1 MKTDTVFRTGT
12 WYSYCRLAAFLYA
25 LAGIAIAMPLHAVHA
40 QARNPLT
47 DPPPPGYYTFQKV
60 VYQNDGGWP
69 DDHGYFE
76 RFLHN
81 INAHL
86 TATDGH
92 VELRVVNFGS
102 GVKMFVMARSD
113 ASLASQ
119 IDALRAKGVHF
130 LLCRN
135 TLRGMGI
142 GLDQLYHVKPD
153 DVVPSGVAE
162 IARLQGLGY
171 VFEHP

>member
-1 MKTDTVFRTGT
+1 MKIDRVFLCG
-12 WYSYCRLAAFLYA
+12 LASI
-25 LAGIAIAMPLHAVHA
+25 GMAIQGAHA
-40 QARNPLT
+40 QTRNPLT

-69 DDHGYFE
+69 DDHSYFG
-76 RFLHN
+76 RFLRN

-86 TATDGH
+86 VATDSKVEIH
-92 VELRVVNFGS
+92 VVSFAA
-102 GVKMFVMARSD
+102 GVKMFQMARTD
-113 ASLASQ
+113 ATLSTQ

-130 LLCRN
+130 EICRN

-142 GLDQLYHVKPD
+142 GLDQLYNVKPD

>member
-1 MKTDTVFRTGT
+1 LKIDSVFRARSPA
-12 WYSYCRLAAFLYA
+12 SYGWRKAFLSG
-25 LAGIAIAMPLHAVHA
+25 LAGIAMAMQGAHA

-69 DDHGYFE
+69 DDHSYFE
-76 RFLHN
+76 RLLRN

-86 TATDGH
+86 VATDGK
-92 VELRVVNFGS
+92 VELRVVNFAA
-102 GVKMFVMARSD
+102 GVKMFQMARTD
-113 ASLASQ
+113 ATLSTQ
-119 IDALRAKGVHF
+119 IDALRAKGVTF
-130 LLCRN
+130 EICRN

-142 GLDQLYHVKPD
+142 GLDQLYNVKPD

>member
-1 MKTDTVFRTGT
+1 VLCG
-12 WYSYCRLAAFLYA
+12 LACFI
-25 LAGIAIAMPLHAVHA
+25 LAVPVHGA
-40 QARNPLT
+40 QAQTRNPLT
-47 DPPPPGYYTFQKV
+47 DPPPPGYYAFQKV

-69 DDHGYFE
+69 DEHSYFE
-76 RFLHN
+76 RFLRN

-86 TATDGH
+86 AATDGK
-92 VELRVVNFGS
+92 VELRVVDFGA
-102 GVKMFVMARSD
+102 GVKLFQMAKTD
-113 ASLASQ
+113 AAMAAQ
-119 IDALRAKGVHF
+119 IDSLRAKGVHF
-130 LLCRN
+130 EICRN

-142 GLDQLYHVKPD
+142 GLDQLYNVKPD

>member
-1 MKTDTVFRTGT
+1 VKIDSVILCG
-12 WYSYCRLAAFLYA
+12 
-25 LAGIAIAMPLHAVHA
+25 LAGIAMAIQGA
-40 QARNPLT
+40 QAQPRNPLT

-69 DDHGYFE
+69 DDHSYFE
-76 RFLHN
+76 RFLRN

-86 TATDGH
+86 VATDGK
-92 VELRVVNFGS
+92 VELRVVNFAA
-102 GVKMFVMARSD
+102 GVKMFQMARTD
-113 ASLASQ
+113 ATLSTQ
-119 IDALRAKGVHF
+119 IDALRAKGVKF
-130 LLCRN
+130 EICRN
-135 TLRGMGI
+135 TLHGMGI
-142 GLDQLYHVKPD
+142 GLDQLYNVKPD